1 MCWRFIKNNG
11 DNMATNLVVREEIE
25 GAPIGSFHW
34 KLGALIGL
42 IMFFDGYELF
52 NAAYVIPLILK
63 SWRPSPSEIGMM
75 LSSGIVGLSFG
86 SLLQG
91 VLADKI
97 GRRKVMLWALYGM
110 GIASLLLAAVAG
122 TPLQFA
128 GFRLCLGTALGMIT
142 PLTISY
148 INEWAPKR
156 TANVYT
162 IWVFQFGFSLGGI
175 AAGAAGA
182 MLAPTL
188 GWQAIYFAGAVS
200 ILVAVAAQFWLPE
213 SAQYLAARQDHAGI
227 ARILAKLRPERSHL
241 YQGANFGAAPTA
253 VRVGSM
259 KAILQAP
266 YRTRT
271 LVAWLSGALSLF
283 CIHGLTGWLP
293 TLMVQRGE
301 AMSSAAAYGS
311 MIMTASLFGGLG
323 SGWLAD
329 RVKSRVKAMVVWYG
343 AAAMV
348 MVALGYAHGQ
358 VLMMALV
365 AAAGFFVFGGQSVLN
380 NYIAM
385 IYPTEIRSTGV
396 GIAVG
401 INRVGGMLG
410 PVVIGAVK
418 AIDPDPLYTFYVLG
432 TSMLLASASFILV
445 RKAQP
450 GEGVEQPSLAL
461 KP

>member
-1 MCWRFIKNNG
+1 
-11 DNMATNLVVREEIE
+11 MATILNVREEIE
-25 GAPIGSFHW
+25 GATVGSFHW

-91 VLADKI
+91 LLADKH

-110 GIASLLLAAVAG
+110 SVASLLLARVANS
-122 TPLQFA
+122 PIEFA
-128 GFRLCLGTALGMIT
+128 LFRLFLGTALGMVT

-156 TANVYT
+156 TANIYA
-162 IWVFQFGFSLGGI
+162 IWVFQLGFSAGGI
-175 AAGAAGA
+175 AAAAAGA
-182 MLAPTL
+182 TLAPAL
-188 GWQAIYFAGAVS
+188 GWQAIYYLGAISV
-200 ILVAVAAQFWLPE
+200 LVALAAHRWLPE
-213 SAQYLAARQDHAGI
+213 SAQFLAAKKDYDSIR
-227 ARILAKLRPERSHL
+227 RILAGVRPERSNL
-241 YQGANFGAAPTA
+241 YRDADFCPPAAA
-253 VRVGSM
+253 VRAPSLGSV
-259 KAILQAP
+259 LQSP
-266 YRTRT
+266 YRSKT
-271 LVAWLSGALSLF
+271 LVAWVAGALSLF

-301 AMSSAAAYGS
+301 AMSSASTYGS
-311 MIMTASLFGGLG
+311 LIMIASLFGGLG

-329 RVKSRVKAMVVWYG
+329 YANSRVKAMVVWYG
-343 AAAMV
+343 LAALA
-348 MVALGYAHGQ
+348 MVALAYAHGTAT
-358 VLMMALV
+358 MMVLV

-396 GIAVG
+396 GLAVG

-410 PVVIGAVK
+410 PVVIGMVK
-418 AIDPDPLYTFYVLG
+418 AVNPDPVYTFYVLG
-432 TSMLLASASFILV
+432 AAMLLASASFIFVRGSRAADSFTESLV
-445 RKAQP
+445 LKANAADAAP
-450 GEGVEQPSLAL
+450 R
-461 KP
+461 